1 MAQLSRHFHDA
12 WSFLSRVVRHRQMV
26 VFVLGVVL
34 GALAAGAAIAFR
46 HLIGLIQLGAFGF
59 DSERLFSLAQELP
72 WWHILLVPALG
83 GLVVG
88 LFISPV
94 YRLKVTNIALRPGA
108 EVFPTLEII
117 DRLYP
122 PLGLE
127 RTFPIPVE
135 LTREEL
141 ELALAGSGI
150 PRGPAVWFVGDA
162 AIDVECARN
171 AGCTA
176 VQMGEAQPEMAGI
189 TAPRPDRWISGCSAF
204 AALVRD
210 P

>member
-12 WSFLSRVVRHRQMV
+12 RSFLSRVVRHRQMV

-88 LFISPV
+88 LFIQFVMPGRAPQGV
-94 YRLKVTNIALRPGA
+94 AQVIEAAALRGGRMDLKAGLGA
-108 EVFPTLEII
+108 
-117 DRLYP
+117 
-122 PLGLE
+122 
-127 RTFPIPVE
+127 
-135 LTREEL
+135 
-141 ELALAGSGI
+141 ALASAASIGFGASVG
-150 PRGPAVWFVGDA
+150 REGPVVHLGASLA
-162 AIDVECARN
+162 S
-171 AGCTA
+171 
-176 VQMGEAQPEMAGI
+176 
-189 TAPRPDRWISGCSAF
+189 WIS
-204 AALVRD
+204 
-210 P
+210 